1 MAVSLIHLAPLQCHA
16 PPPPHDVD
24 DDADDCD
31 DGYADDEE
39 DVGDDDSRRPTT
51 ATHDAAE
58 GHLSDDEKKDNVG
71 STECETGETEKKDK
85 VEMGQI
91 EKTDNGVDWQSAKS
105 SSSSNGLEALLN
117 LIGLGWVD
125 V

>member
-1 MAVSLIHLAPLQCHA
+1 MTVMV
-16 PPPPHDVD
+16 DNGD

-105 SSSSNGLEALLN
+105 NSSSNGLEALLN